1 MKKVFSIIFALLMAA
16 ASFSYDF
23 TLKVTPTAMFPFLSA
38 GGKKY
43 DVAGYGGFVDVG
55 MSFF

>member
-38 GGKKY
+38 GEKKY